1 MFAEIV
7 RMIFAKFM
15 PIVARHAISGRAY
28 VNSEDPIF
36 NEPLAIPMLIDIFSE
51 RGYHIAVDKQI
62 QEIPERVDLR
72 TGLITTR
79 IKHVY
84 RIHIFFEASK
94 IRRG

>member
-1 MFAEIV
+1 
-7 RMIFAKFM
+7 MIFSKFM

-36 NEPLAIPMLIDIFSE
+36 NEPLAHARCSSTSSPSAATTWPWTNRFT
-51 RGYHIAVDKQI
+51 
-62 QEIPERVDLR
+62 EIPERVDLK
-72 TGLITTR
+72 TGVITRRAKT
-79 IKHVY
+79 VY

>member
-1 MFAEIV
+1 
-7 RMIFAKFM
+7 MIFSKFM
-15 PIVARHAISGRAY
+15 PIVSRHAISGRAY

-62 QEIPERVDLR
+62 QEIPERIDMR
-72 TGLITTR
+72 TGVITTR
-79 IKHVY
+79 AKQVY
-84 RIHIFFEASK
+84 RFHIFFEASK